1 MKLALLLLRASW
13 RPASWGVLLGL
24 ISGASS
30 IALVA
35 LILHFIND
43 PLAPAV
49 VVGGLFA
56 ALCVVMLISQI
67 GSQMLIARLTQD
79 SIQTLQIGLCQRIL
93 NSPIRHLEQI
103 GSSRMLAS
111 LMGDV
116 NVISNA
122 MRGAPLLAVNMVML
136 LVGAIY
142 LGTLSMNLLLAAT
155 VFCVVSVASYWGIAA
170 WAHGYV
176 RRAREQQNLLQERI
190 QELISGVKE
199 LKMHSAR
206 RQDYVDRG
214 LAPAG
219 MLART
224 SQYLAEVLQSSAIGW
239 GRLLIVAALGM
250 LVFVWPQ
257 FHRVDA
263 VTLGGYV
270 LTVLY
275 LISPLEQ
282 IVAWVPY
289 MSLAA
294 ASVQQIERLGLML
307 DEQASESAGEATLP
321 AWNQIEL
328 LGVQYTQASNGHS
341 SGFVLGPL
349 DLSIN
354 RGEIL
359 FIVGGNGS
367 GKTTFGKLLTG
378 LYDSDRGELTVD
390 GRRITGEN
398 RDTYRQLFSVV
409 FDDAAVFDSL
419 WGLGESDQDRLA
431 RDYLR
436 QFELDHVVQIADGKF
451 STTKLSRGQRKRL
464 ALVTA
469 CLEDRPIYVFDEW
482 AADQDPAFRGYFY
495 RQLLPE
501 LKRRGKTVVAI
512 THDDRYFDAADRI
525 IKLDEGHIVEISS
538 PTSARVEQLT
548 GI

>member
-13 RPASWGVLLGL
+13 RPAAWGVLLGL
-24 ISGASS
+24 ISGVSS

-35 LILHFIND
+35 LILRFIND
-43 PLAPAV
+43 SQASAV
-49 VVGGLFA
+49 AVGGQFA
-56 ALCVVMLISQI
+56 TLCIVMLISQV

-111 LMGDV
+111 LTGDV
-116 NVISNA
+116 SVISNA
-122 MRGAPLLAVNMVML
+122 MRGAPLLAVNIVML
-136 LVGAIY
+136 LVGAVY
-142 LGTLSMNLLLAAT
+142 LGSQSLPLLLAAAA
-155 VFCVVSVASYWGIAA
+155 FCVVSVASYWGIAA

-176 RRAREQQNLLQERI
+176 KRAREQQNLLQERI

-206 RQDYVDRG
+206 RQDYVERA

-219 MLART
+219 LLART

-239 GRLLIVAALGM
+239 GRLLIVAALGL

-275 LISPLEQ
+275 LISPLES

-294 ASVQQIERLGLML
+294 ASVRQIEQLGLML
-307 DEQASESAGEATLP
+307 DEQASEPTGQSPLS

-328 LGVQYTQASNGHS
+328 QGLQFTQASNGHS

-349 DLSIN
+349 DLSIH

-359 FIVGGNGS
+359 FIIGGNGS

-378 LYDSDRGELTVD
+378 LYEPNRGDLTVD
-390 GRRITGEN
+390 GLPITGAN
-398 RDTYRQLFSVV
+398 RDAYRQLFSVA

-419 WGLGESDQDRLA
+419 WGLGASDQDELA

-436 QFELDHVVQIADGKF
+436 QFELDHVVQIAHGKF

-469 CLEDRPIYVFDEW
+469 CLEDRSIYVFDEW
-482 AADQDPAFRGYFY
+482 AADQDPVFRSYFY

-512 THDDRYFDAADRI
+512 THDDRYFDAADRMV
-525 IKLDEGHIVEISS
+525 KLDEGHIVEISAAS
-538 PTSARVEQLT
+538 SAQVEQLT